1 MSSISSELKCSL
13 TLICLKDLA
22 TLMQQ
27 MEFWG
32 LTKGNTQLTRQN
44 DLSLT

>member
-1 MSSISSELKCSL
+1 M
-13 TLICLKDLA
+13 KDFE

-32 LTKGNTQLTRQN
+32 STKGNTQLVRQN